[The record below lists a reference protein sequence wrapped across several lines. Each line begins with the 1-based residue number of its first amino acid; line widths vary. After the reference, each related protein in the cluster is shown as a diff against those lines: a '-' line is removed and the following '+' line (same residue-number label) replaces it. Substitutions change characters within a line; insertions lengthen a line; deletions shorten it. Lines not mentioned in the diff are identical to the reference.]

1 MQPRMQPQMYIHEQA
16 SSEEY
21 SFQLSKRNLDIY
33 PYSNNH
39 KDTKMP
45 HSRNFHKSHNTSR
58 MGVYKTVT
66 NFKENLNQ
74 NNFSGA

>member
-1 MQPRMQPQMYIHEQA
+1 MQHQMYIYEQA
-16 SSEEY
+16 SSDEY
-21 SFQLSKRNLDIY
+21 SYQLSKRNLDIY
-33 PYSNNH
+33 PYAANL
-39 KDTKMP
+39 KDPKAP
-45 HSRNFHKSHNTSR
+45 LSRNFHKSHNTSR